1 MDDTTRTRAVKLV
14 KPSPVRKKSPVV
26 AAALRDEGL
35 PESMRNYY
43 RKIEHY
49 AGQIRKTDDVGE
61 IIEILDHAL
70 LETRALQV
78 NEQVRAA
85 WEKVKR
91 AEEKIEELRREM
103 EQLRELVHTDPLTGA
118 LNRSG
123 FDQAFGREA
132 ARADRNGSAFCLCL
146 LDLDDFKKI
155 NDTCGHQA
163 GDHVLQHLVSVA
175 RQALRPHDVI
185 ARVGGEEFAILL
197 PDTTIEAAASAIHRL
212 QRNLSANCFRH
223 AGRELPVTFSA
234 GVTPRAPHETQYAV
248 ISRADEALYE
258 AKHSGKNRVVQAPW

>member
-212 QRNLSANCFRH
+212 QRNLSANRFRH